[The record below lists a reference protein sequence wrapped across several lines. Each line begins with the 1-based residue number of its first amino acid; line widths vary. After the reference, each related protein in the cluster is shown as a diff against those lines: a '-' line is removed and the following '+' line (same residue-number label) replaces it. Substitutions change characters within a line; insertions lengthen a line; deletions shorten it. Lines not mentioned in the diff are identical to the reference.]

1 MTDADWTTTSNLSI
15 LYELTQQGEWDAV
28 AQRCETHP
36 HEVKCKEQDEGGST
50 ILHWAC
56 RIGDRK
62 ETRGRSHPVLYVVE
76 AILLGCPDLARIPNS
91 TMILPLHLAC
101 TYRLSSDIIR
111 ALVQAYPPSAGMI
124 VDAWGGKA
132 PLHILCERRCETDS
146 SRAVLESPAGLAS
159 TKLKDD
165 LGDRPLAKL
174 DGPANAYHAYCHL
187 AELQRLQRKP
197 SLWRGELCG
206 QRQDQIATETKELM
220 EHIQATGFWEKVEL
234 LALAEYT
241 QQPLAPKGESCVAS
255 STTTVFH
262 ALVSLWHFPHAT
274 IILASFLVPQTL
286 LKKDG
291 NGDLPLHLATRGKCD
306 RMIREI
312 LNAQPLAAAT
322 PDGTGALPLQIYLDR
337 SDVQSWS
344 PLVKKL
350 IDADPPAVKRLDLDR
365 RLYPLL
371 WSRLNRH
378 PIIRN
383 PSRDLDTLFL
393 SIQSAPDVFVHF
405 V

>member
-1 MTDADWTTTSNLSI
+1 
-15 LYELTQQGEWDAV
+15 
-28 AQRCETHP
+28 
-36 HEVKCKEQDEGGST
+36 
-50 ILHWAC
+50 
-56 RIGDRK
+56 
-62 ETRGRSHPVLYVVE
+62 
-76 AILLGCPDLARIPNS
+76 
-91 TMILPLHLAC
+91 
-101 TYRLSSDIIR
+101 
-111 ALVQAYPPSAGMI
+111 
-124 VDAWGGKA
+124 
-132 PLHILCERRCETDS
+132 
-146 SRAVLESPAGLAS
+146 
-159 TKLKDD
+159 
-165 LGDRPLAKL
+165 
-174 DGPANAYHAYCHL
+174 
-187 AELQRLQRKP
+187 
-197 SLWRGELCG
+197 
-206 QRQDQIATETKELM
+206 
-220 EHIQATGFWEKVEL
+220 
-234 LALAEYT
+234 
-241 QQPLAPKGESCVAS
+241 
-255 STTTVFH
+255 
-262 ALVSLWHFPHAT
+262 
-274 IILASFLVPQTL
+274 L

-350 IDADPPAVKRLDLDR
+350 IGAYPPAVKRLDLDR